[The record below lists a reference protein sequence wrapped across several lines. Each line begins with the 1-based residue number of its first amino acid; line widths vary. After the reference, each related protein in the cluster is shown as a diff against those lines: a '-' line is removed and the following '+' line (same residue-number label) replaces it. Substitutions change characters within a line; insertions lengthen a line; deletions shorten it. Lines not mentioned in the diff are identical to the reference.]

1 MTRHADRVSRGG
13 VLAAL
18 PLKPF
23 AAAKG
28 RLNGLLDAPARA
40 LLTRAVAARVAAACR
55 AAGAV
60 TAVVTADP
68 GVARWAEE
76 LGLEVIAEPPGGGL
90 DGAAGAAAAE
100 AGCRGLAWCVVHAD
114 LPLLTPTDV
123 EAVAGTAGPG
133 RVILAPSRVGGTNLL
148 AGADP
153 LRFAYGPGSF
163 ARHLAAARAGERRVV
178 VRVGTA
184 LDLDTPEDLSTAAAL
199 AGGEWLR
206 AYLP

>member
-1 MTRHADRVSRGG
+1 MTSQPAGAGRAG

-28 RLNGLLDAPARA
+28 RLDGLLDTGARA
-40 LLTRAVAARVAAACR
+40 SLTRAVAARVAAACR

-60 TAVVTADP
+60 TTVVTIDP
-68 GVARWAEE
+68 GVSRWAEE
-76 LGLEVIAEPPGGGL
+76 LGLEVIAESPEGGL

-100 AGCRGLAWCVVHAD
+100 AGRRALAWCVVHAD
-114 LPLLTPTDV
+114 LPLLTPADV
-123 EAVAGTAGPG
+123 AAVVATAGPG
-133 RVILAPSRVGGTNLL
+133 RVILAPSRDGGTNLL
-148 AGADP
+148 AGAGP
-153 LRFAYGPGSF
+153 FRFAYGPGSF
-163 ARHLAAARAGERRVV
+163 ARHLAAARNRERRVV

-184 LDLDTPEDLSTAAAL
+184 RDLDTPEDLRAAAAL

-206 AYLP
+206 SYLP